1 MTLPSFLL
9 GNLSN
14 SATRRFL
21 GHIQI
26 DDPILVSF
34 CDEKLRQLMLKE
46 GVDPEVLLDT
56 YIRVLNGCIAEKPS
70 DLLVSVHICRGNVRV
85 RPASPMFRCSVSTR

>member
-1 MTLPSFLL
+1 MSDAIGLLL
-9 GNLSN
+9 GKPDDPCYSCC
-14 SATRRFL
+14 FL

-46 GVDPEVLLDT
+46 GVDPEALLDT
-56 YIRVLNGCIAEKPS
+56 YIRVLNGCIADKPS
-70 DLLVSVHICRGNVRV
+70 DLLASVHICRGNVRV
-85 RPASPMFRCSVSTR
+85 R